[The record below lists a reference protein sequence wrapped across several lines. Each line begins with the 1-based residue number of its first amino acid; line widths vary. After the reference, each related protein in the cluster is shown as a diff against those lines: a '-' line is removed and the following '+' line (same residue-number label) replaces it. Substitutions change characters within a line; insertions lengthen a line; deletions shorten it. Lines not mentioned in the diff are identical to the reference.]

1 MIGLVSIQRV
11 VVLVAVF
18 YSVAVAIIVS
28 LLGSGNDVFEHILW
42 SFKAAFLLNL
52 LILILVHLV
61 WRKLWKVF
69 PILNNILF
77 PDLNGNWS
85 MKIHWSYEGN
95 SDTVS
100 ARAEIKQT
108 LFSISMSVSSDG
120 SDSDTLLVVPKKE
133 LESSGVLLYYV
144 YRVIPKHKNGKS
156 DSAYNGTSILRIKS
170 KNFDRLEGNYY
181 TDKSTKGYYTLIRE

>member
-18 YSVAVAIIVS
+18 YSIVVAVIVS
-28 LLGSGNDVFEHILW
+28 FLGSGNDVFEHILW
-42 SFKAAFLLNL
+42 SLKAAFLLNL
-52 LILILVHLV
+52 FILILAHFV
-61 WRKLWKVF
+61 WRKLWKEF
-69 PILNNILF
+69 PILNKILF

-85 MKIHWSYEGN
+85 MQIHWSYEGN
-95 SDTVS
+95 SGTVN
-100 ARAEIKQT
+100 ARAVIKQT
-108 LFSISMSVSSDG
+108 LFNMSMSVSSNG

-133 LESSGVLLYYV
+133 LESSGVQLYYV
-144 YRVIPKHKNGKS
+144 YRVIPKHKDGKS